1 MAKVDLKGVKER
13 LEELEKVLGV
23 VKGLGEVVEN
33 VSRDRSIYAISKNR
47 QVGNSGTVLNGGGT
61 SQLSF

>member
-23 VKGLGEVVEN
+23 VKRLGEVVEN
-33 VSRDRSIYAISKNR
+33 IRDETLSHIRSFKEEYKEYF
-47 QVGNSGTVLNGGGT
+47 QPL
-61 SQLSF
+61 LSEI